1 MNIFSANGFEVKKED
16 IHEIFEIKKKSN
28 DKMHYLLVSEE
39 EIGESKHWENVK
51 ALDKKAK
58 CLLEGLSKDFYIKTS
73 LVNIYNAVSMFGE
86 QAFIRCLE
94 ACEIKVV

>member
-1 MNIFSANGFEVKKED
+1 MNIFSANGFEVKKEN

-28 DKMHYLLVSEE
+28 DKMHEFLLSKEI
-39 EIGESKHWENVK
+39 IGESKLWESVQE
-51 ALDKKAK
+51 LDKKAEN
-58 CLLEGLSKDFYIKTS
+58 LLEDFSEDFYIKTA

-86 QAFIRCLE
+86 QTFIKCLE